1 MSSCHQLAILAPFI
15 ALAQVALKAA
25 LLLDPFKAQV
35 VCVESIDQLSRS
47 HMLTNSLMITL
58 LDIVLV

>member
-15 ALAQVALKAA
+15 ALAQVVLKAA

-35 VCVESIDQLSRS
+35 VSVESIDELSSS
-47 HMLTNSLMITL
+47 HMLPNSVMIAL
-58 LDIVLV
+58 LDIILV